1 MVKTRRTES
10 NRKPKKS
17 RDRGRKKDEG
27 WHFNECVRKKSMWFC
42 LMHWRLDVPF
52 APFDGESKDGKSKDD
67 SKKSKRSGCDLDNT
81 YEEDSSKNNGLK
93 RRKSH

>member
-1 MVKTRRTES
+1 MVTTRITES

-52 APFDGESKDGKSKDD
+52 APFDGDASKSKDD
-67 SKKSKRSGCDLDNT
+67 SKKSKRSGCDSDNT
-81 YEEDSSKNNGLK
+81 YEEDSSNGLK
-93 RRKSH
+93 RRRSH